1 MTQRVFG
8 PDQRGGKWFVY
19 AYLEGQQ
26 VEWGPYSSMD
36 FAQGARNALER
47 RLAEEAAAAAR
58 PAGAKSG
65 AAEASEVAAAGEA
78 DKTKKVAEADK
89 STEATEAA
97 EATEVAETAETAEA
111 TETAE
116 VAEAKTGAPTKRS
129 GKGGR
134 SAKRG
139 GGGGVAD
146 DEVGVEGEAGVA
158 DGPGSEHVE
167 QQ

>member
-47 RLAEEAAAAAR
+47 RLAEEVAAAAR
-58 PAGAKSG
+58 PAK
-65 AAEASEVAAAGEA
+65 VAAAEL
-78 DKTKKVAEADK
+78 VATAESK
-89 STEATEAA
+89 PATEA
-97 EATEVAETAETAEA
+97 VGTAEVTGISEA
-111 TETAE
+111 TETSEIAD
-116 VAEAKTGAPTKRS
+116 VVEAKASAPPTKRS